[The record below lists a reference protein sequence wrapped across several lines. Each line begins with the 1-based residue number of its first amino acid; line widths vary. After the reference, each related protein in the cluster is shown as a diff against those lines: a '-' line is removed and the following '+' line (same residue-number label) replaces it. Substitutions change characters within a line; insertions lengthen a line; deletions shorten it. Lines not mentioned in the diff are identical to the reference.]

1 MQLLLLQQCPPAQG
15 ALISANLG
23 HAVAMEAMVASA
35 RSPSQIANS
44 VDSIWH

>member
-1 MQLLLLQQCPPAQG
+1 MQLLLQQCPPAQG

-35 RSPSQIANS
+35 AERDPAIF
-44 VDSIWH
+44 I